1 MNEPAPKQGKKKFSP
16 LCEEVGDAVGHNTPE
31 VRDANLLYLL
41 SSSDVVDD
49 DDEGI
54 SADTVLA

>member
-1 MNEPAPKQGKKKFSP
+1 MDLNVSMLTGVIADPVETWF
-16 LCEEVGDAVGHNTPE
+16 VV
-31 VRDANLLYLL
+31 LYLL

>member
-1 MNEPAPKQGKKKFSP
+1 MTEGGYIHVTLVLLLMTSP
-16 LCEEVGDAVGHNTPE
+16 NDRVIKIV
-31 VRDANLLYLL
+31 LYLL

>member
-1 MNEPAPKQGKKKFSP
+1 M
-16 LCEEVGDAVGHNTPE
+16 
-31 VRDANLLYLL
+31 LYLL

-54 SADTVLA
+54 SADTVLACIIRFITKQQQVKTSGHPETFSAK

>member
-1 MNEPAPKQGKKKFSP
+1 MVNVTQKLMLKI
-16 LCEEVGDAVGHNTPE
+16 V
-31 VRDANLLYLL
+31 LYLL

-54 SADTVLA
+54 SADTVLACIIRFITKQ